1 MPRVWKRNDS
11 ILRTRRGLRL
21 LCLRHAEG
29 HSGAMTTVT
38 GRNVNRA
45 VGYESEAAVLGGV
58 GEHLTEEQVTEFVTA
73 AIAAA
78 EVENKRVCLMVRRSF
93 RR

>member
-1 MPRVWKRNDS
+1 
-11 ILRTRRGLRL
+11 
-21 LCLRHAEG
+21 
-29 HSGAMTTVT
+29 MTTVT

-58 GEHLTEEQVTEFVTA
+58 GEHLIEEQVTEFVTA

-78 EVENKRVCLMVRRSF
+78 EVENKRVCLVVPDGTRTCPLPLILQAMRTAWLPLLT
-93 RR
+93 